1 MKVTLELKDKY
12 PVTPNRIREII
23 IREIL
28 SRNRDSTENQI
39 TIGEGVQ
46 IIGVQ
51 LDLLGTSKIN
61 ASESSKDVEK

>member
-12 PVTPNRIREII
+12 PVTPNRIREIV

-28 SRNRDSTENQI
+28 SLNRDPTENHL
-39 TIGEGVQ
+39 TIQEGVK

-51 LDLLGTSKIN
+51 LDVPYSGFALKEDSG
-61 ASESSKDVEK
+61 